1 MENYHSEANLNDLE
15 DMIADVTDGDYE
27 IHPGYSGR
35 FMFGRISALAFVTGI
50 DPRGREGEFLQETLG
65 LKVDNMAFEWIYYY
79 FDDPPSAEDIRE
91 DVMKFLGEFYE
102 EGSSPEDEE

>member
-35 FMFGRISALAFVTGI
+35 FMLGRNSVLAFVTGI
-50 DPRGREGEFLQETLG
+50 DPRSKEGNFLLEN
-65 LKVDNMAFEWIYYY
+65 LKLTVDNMGFDWIYYY
-79 FDDPPSAEDIRE
+79 FKDPPSAEDIRE